1 MLQEYVLTNDKLK
14 ELFPQYEQEIVQAS
28 KEMACGCS
36 YCVWHRLKFEHPEI
50 ELPATD
56 MGYLCV

>member
-28 KEMACGCS
+28 KEMSGV
-36 YCVWHRLKFEHPEI
+36 CVN
-50 ELPATD
+50 
-56 MGYLCV
+56 